1 MSHRRDSNP
10 LYGCYMTHSSPAV
23 LLKADVIPANIIA
36 RLDAGEVPLSGLPAA
51 LGLPRTMK
59 NGVYS
64 RLAKMVKAGLAPST
78 LLRFS
83 SVSSLHDRLGD
94 VVTPDL
100 ETADT
105 ATAAQVDSLRRKL
118 ADMTAR
124 ARDAEERIEAEEGLR
139 DVLSGIVATPA
150 APPRWLIDWIPGLDV
165 DASVPILM
173 LADWHLGEV
182 VNPRTAGGYSYDVAI
197 AEDRIRRTV
206 EKTVHL
212 AKKSLS
218 GLEYPGIVAALV
230 GDLVS
235 GGIHAELA
243 ESDELSLIKSVLKA
257 RDLAIG
263 VIETLRTE
271 FGRVYVPCATGNHGR
286 FLDRKPRAK
295 GYAERNA
302 DFLIYQLIADHFK
315 DDQKVIVDAPESGET
330 IFKIFGKTFLL
341 THGDKL
347 GAKGGD
353 GVIGAL
359 GPIMRGVLK
368 TSRSLDSL
376 GTKVDHLLCGH
387 WHQSLYLPTA
397 TVTGALKGPDE
408 YSLGLLRAPAEDPSQ
423 TLLFVH
429 PQYGITFRQPIFLKD
444 EWCPDRS
451 KGAADK
457 RWLAVFGDAA

>member
-1 MSHRRDSNP
+1 
-10 LYGCYMTHSSPAV
+10 MTSSRPAV
-23 LLKADVIPANIIA
+23 LLKSDIIPADTLA
-36 RLDAGEVPLSGLPAA
+36 SLDRGDLTISQLISAI
-51 LGLPRTMK
+51 GLPRTAK
-59 NGVYS
+59 NRVY
-64 RLAKMVKAGLAPST
+64 RILAMHIRAGLAPAS
-78 LLRFS
+78 LLRFQS
-83 SVSSLHDRLGD
+83 IRDFYERNPA

-100 ETADT
+100 ETAPAT
-105 ATAAQVDSLRRKL
+105 VSATAAQVDSLRRKL

-124 ARDAEERIEAEEGLR
+124 AREAEEALEAERGLSE
-139 DVLSGIVATPA
+139 VLHGIVATPA
-150 APPRWLIDWIPGLDV
+150 APPSWLVDWIPHTGRDV
-165 DASVPILM
+165 SVPVLM

-182 VNPRTAGGYSYDVAI
+182 VNPATAGGYAYNVTI

-206 EKTVHL
+206 ERTIHL
-212 AKKSLS
+212 ARRHLAGLS
-218 GLEYPGIVAALV
+218 YPGIVAALV

-263 VIETLRTE
+263 CIDALKSE
-271 FGRVYVPCATGNHGR
+271 FGNVYVPCATGNHGR
-286 FLDRKPRAK
+286 FMDRKPRAK

-302 DFLIYQLIADHFK
+302 DFLIYQLLSDHYR
-315 DDQKVIVDAPESGET
+315 DDDRVVIDAPESGET
-330 IFKIFGKTFLL
+330 LFRIFGRTFLL

-353 GVIGAL
+353 GLIGAI

-368 TSRSLDSL
+368 TSKSLDSL
-376 GTKVDHLLCGH
+376 GTRIDHLLCGH

-423 TLLFVH
+423 TLLFIH
-429 PQYGITFRQPIFLKD
+429 PEHGLTFRQPIFLRD

-451 KGAADK
+451 REAADK
-457 RWLAVFGDAA
+457 RWLTVFGDAA

>member
-1 MSHRRDSNP
+1 
-10 LYGCYMTHSSPAV
+10 MTHSAPAI
-23 LLKADVIPANIIA
+23 LLKSDVIPSNLIDQ
-36 RLDAGEVPLSGLPAA
+36 LDRDEIPLSGLPAA
-51 LGLPRTMK
+51 LGLQKSQK
-59 NGVYS
+59 NGVYG
-64 RLAKMVKAGLAPST
+64 RLAKMVKAGLAPAS

-83 SVSSLHDRLGD
+83 SISSIHAKLGD

-100 ETADT
+100 EKSDT
-105 ATAAQVDSLRRKL
+105 VAAAQVDSLRRKL
-118 ADMTAR
+118 NDMSAR
-124 ARDAEERIEAEEGLR
+124 AREAEERLEAEEGLR
-139 DVLSGIVATPA
+139 DVLAGIVSTPA
-150 APPRWLIDWIPGLDV
+150 NPPSWLVDWIPHTGGDL
-165 DASVPILM
+165 SVPVLM

-182 VNPRTAGGYSYDVAI
+182 VNPKTAGGYEYHVSI

-212 AKKSLS
+212 AKRSLS

-263 VIETLRTE
+263 VIETLKRE
-271 FGRVYVPCATGNHGR
+271 FGHVYVPCATGNHGR

-302 DFLIYQLIADHFK
+302 DFLIYQLLADHFK

-368 TSRSLDSL
+368 TSKSLDSL
-376 GTKVDHLLCGH
+376 GARVDHILCGH

-429 PQYGITFRQPIFLKD
+429 PSYGITFRQPIFLKD
-444 EWCPDRS
+444 EWCPNRE
-451 KGAADK
+451 KGATDR
-457 RWLAVFGDAA
+457 RWLAVFGDEA

>member
-1 MSHRRDSNP
+1 
-10 LYGCYMTHSSPAV
+10 MTHSAPHI
-23 LLKADVIPANIIA
+23 LLKSDVIPSHLITQ
-36 RLDAGEVPLSGLPAA
+36 LDDGEVPLSSLPAA
-51 LGLPRTMK
+51 LGLQKSQK
-59 NGVYS
+59 NGVYG
-64 RLAKMVKAGLAPST
+64 RLAKMIKAGLAPNT

-83 SVSSLHDRLGD
+83 SISSIHAKLGD

-100 ETADT
+100 EKSDT
-105 ATAAQVDSLRRKL
+105 VAAAQVDSLRRKL
-118 ADMTAR
+118 NDMSAR
-124 ARDAEERIEAEEGLR
+124 AREAEERLEAEEGLR
-139 DVLSGIVATPA
+139 DVLAGIVSTPA
-150 APPRWLIDWIPGLDV
+150 APPSWLIDWIPGLDI

-182 VNPRTAGGYSYDVAI
+182 VNPKTAGGYEYNVAI

-206 EKTVHL
+206 EKTIHL
-212 AKKSLS
+212 AKRSLA

-263 VIETLRTE
+263 VIETLKRE
-271 FGRVYVPCATGNHGR
+271 FGNVYVPCATGNHGR

-302 DFLIYQLIADHFK
+302 DFLIYQLLADHFK

-353 GVIGAL
+353 GLIGAI
-359 GPIMRGVLK
+359 GPVMRGVMK

-376 GTKVDHLLCGH
+376 GTRIDHLLCGH
-387 WHQSLYLPTA
+387 WHQSLYLPNA

-429 PQYGITFRQPIFLKD
+429 PEHGITFRQPIFLKD
-444 EWCPDRS
+444 SWCPDRT